1 MAITN
6 YIAVLETMEG
16 GSGVKTVK
24 ATYAS
29 SARAPD
35 DLDTKLL
42 RAMITKGIIEP
53 ISSVFVNLVN
63 ADFTAKQRGLR
74 ILEERIVLDGSPESP
89 LDFIQVQIANVESK
103 FSSTTSESGE
113 IKVEGRV
120 KDGIPH
126 LTRVGSSEVVMAI
139 GVDDQPSKEAL
150 KKIGEVLAIEEFV
163 FLKL

>member
-1 MAITN
+1 MLSELKP
-6 YIAVLETMEG
+6 YVVLVEKLGRLAVQLVAG

-24 ATYAS
+24 VMYA

-35 DLDTKLL
+35 DLDTGLL

-74 ILEERIVLDGSPESP
+74 ISEERIVLDGSSESP

-103 FSSTTSESGE
+103 FACAISESGE
-113 IKVEGRV
+113 IKVEGWL
-120 KDGIPH
+120 KDRI
-126 LTRVGSSEVVMAI
+126 VNVA
-139 GVDDQPSKEAL
+139 
-150 KKIGEVLAIEEFV
+150 
-163 FLKL
+163 